1 MMKTSEI
8 FAACIPLIE
17 SGKYDFICHALCLV
31 IKGSL
36 NEDVWETFQ
45 EENHKT
51 HEIVMSR
58 LVGEDHLLG
67 FIFNIRGIFLDIFD
81 PGNLLPH
88 CSPSDKEMREFRI
101 LWLKSLVA
109 EFQQLGD

>member
-1 MMKTSEI
+1 MKTSDI

-17 SGKYDFICHALCLV
+17 GGKYDFICHALCQV
-31 IKGSL
+31 IRGSL

-45 EENHKT
+45 EEGYMT
-51 HEIVMSR
+51 HGIVMDR
-58 LVGEDHLLG
+58 LAGRDHLLG
-67 FIFNIRGIFLDIFD
+67 FICDMSGVFRDIFD

-88 CSPSDKEMREFRI
+88 WSPSDSEMREFRI

>member
-1 MMKTSEI
+1 MKTSEI

-17 SGKYDFICHALCLV
+17 TDKVGFICHALCLV

-45 EENHKT
+45 EEGYMT
-51 HEIVMSR
+51 HGIVMDR
-58 LVGEDHLLG
+58 LAGEDTLLG
-67 FIFNIRGIFLDIFD
+67 FIYGMRDVFRDIFD

-88 CSPSDKEMREFRI
+88 WSPSDSELREFRI
-101 LWLKSLVA
+101 LWLKSLVV

>member
-1 MMKTSEI
+1 MKTSEI

-17 SGKYDFICHALCLV
+17 GGKYDFICHALCQV

-36 NEDVWETFQ
+36 SDKTWEAFQ

-51 HEIVMSR
+51 HEIVMSH
-58 LVGEDHLLG
+58 LAGEDTLLG
-67 FIFNIRGIFLDIFD
+67 FIYGMRDVFLDIFD
-81 PGNLLPH
+81 PEGWTPH
-88 CSPSDKEMREFRI
+88 WAPSDSELQEFRI

-109 EFQQLGD
+109 EFQQIGD